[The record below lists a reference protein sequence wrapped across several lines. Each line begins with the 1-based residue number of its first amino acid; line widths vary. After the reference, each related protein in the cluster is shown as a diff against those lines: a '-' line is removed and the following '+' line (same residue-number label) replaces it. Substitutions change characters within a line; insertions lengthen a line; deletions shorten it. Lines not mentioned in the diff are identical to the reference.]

1 MRAILPLALTL
12 FAALPTLAGA
22 QEQQAKVSVPPPVS
36 TAPSWLVKITPTKAS
51 LAKALT
57 LAEMLNSEDLTRRQ
71 IARAYTDTMPKQI
84 GQRPEFVEME
94 RLYPGIVAAVI
105 QAERDIVEPGTI
117 ASLPAMQKALSVVY
131 ADYLTE
137 ADLDA
142 VLAFYGSETGGKAL
156 TSAAEGSD
164 LSHMINRNLSGQEPH
179 VEVDDFRKTATS
191 AGTKFI
197 GSLTDDDRRKL
208 IAFGFTP
215 AGRKWQA
222 IQPLM
227 FKAAADE
234 ANQRNADLGA
244 RAADNVVKVMTD
256 FIAKADA
263 QKPTA
268 TGN

>member
-1 MRAILPLALTL
+1 MRVTLTLALAL
-12 FAALPTLAGA
+12 FAAMPVLAGA

-36 TAPSWLVKITPTKAS
+36 TAPSWLVKVAPTTAS

-57 LAEMLNSEDLTRRQ
+57 LAEMLNSETLTRRQ

-84 GQRPEFVEME
+84 GQRPEFAEME

-117 ASLPAMQKALSVVY
+117 AALPAMHKALSVVY

-137 ADLDA
+137 TDLDA
-142 VLAFYGSETGGKAL
+142 IIAFYGSDTGAKAIQA
-156 TSAAEGSD
+156 AAEGSD
-164 LSHMINRNLSGQEPH
+164 LGHMIDRNLSGQEPH
-179 VEVDDFRKTATS
+179 VEVDDFRKTATGV
-191 AGTKFI
+191 GTKFI

-208 IAFGFTP
+208 IAFGLTP

-227 FKAAADE
+227 FKAAADQ
-234 ANQRNADLGA
+234 ANQRNSGLNTQ
-244 RAADNVVKVMTD
+244 AADNVVKVMTD

-263 QKPTA
+263 QKAKA